1 MINAIVSV
9 DENMGIGANG
19 KLLVSYPEDMK
30 FFKDTTIGHIVVM
43 GRKTWDSLPKKPLPN
58 RLNIIITSHPE
69 KSDDININFTTMED
83 FLDNLE
89 YLDAGDK
96 EIFIIGGASI
106 YKQLLPYC
114 EKIYMTLIPTVYKEA
129 DSFFPQLDIS
139 NEWEIIQKD
148 FTVLDKCTFLTLK
161 RR

>member
-1 MINAIVSV
+1 MISAIVSV

-69 KSDDININFTTMED
+69 KSDDININFITMED

-106 YKQLLPYC
+106 YK
-114 EKIYMTLIPTVYKEA
+114 
-129 DSFFPQLDIS
+129 
-139 NEWEIIQKD
+139 
-148 FTVLDKCTFLTLK
+148 
-161 RR
+161 